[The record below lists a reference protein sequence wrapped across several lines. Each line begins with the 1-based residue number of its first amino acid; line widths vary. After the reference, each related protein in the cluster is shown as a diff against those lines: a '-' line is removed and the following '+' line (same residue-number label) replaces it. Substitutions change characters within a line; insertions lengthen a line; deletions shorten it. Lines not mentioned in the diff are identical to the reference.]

1 MFNHPQKV
9 VLISGAPGVGKT
21 TLAGPLA
28 VALNFTLIARDDIK
42 ETLYEALDGRPNDLE
57 FSRKVGA
64 ASWEVLWML
73 ASKAPAV
80 VLESN
85 FRPNHQI
92 EQERL
97 AGINAQ
103 FVEVHCYCPPEE
115 IMRRFARRSAV
126 GERHFAHPMSEIT
139 AEQIAEFDGWMGFG
153 TLIEVDTSGPV
164 DIPALARQINDIWK

>member
-1 MFNHPQKV
+1 MFTSPQKV
-9 VLISGAPGVGKT
+9 VLVSGAPGAGKT
-21 TLAGPLA
+21 TLAVPLA
-28 VALNFTLIARDDIK
+28 RALNFTLIVRDDIK

-64 ASWEVLWML
+64 ASWEVLWTL
-73 ASKAPAV
+73 ASKSPEV
-80 VLESN
+80 ILESN

-92 EQERL
+92 EQGQL
-97 AGINAQ
+97 AALNAQ

-126 GERHFAHPMSEIT
+126 GDRHYAHPMSEIT

-153 TLIEVDTSGPV
+153 ALIEVDTSSPV
-164 DIPALARQINDIWK
+164 DIPSLARQINYMWK